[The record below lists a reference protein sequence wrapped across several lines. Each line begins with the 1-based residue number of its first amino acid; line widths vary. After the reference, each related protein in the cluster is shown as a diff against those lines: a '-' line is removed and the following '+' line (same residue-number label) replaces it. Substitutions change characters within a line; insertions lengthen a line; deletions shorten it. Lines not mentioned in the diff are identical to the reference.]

1 MAVFLLLNNKFDD
14 VDFAKTVISLF
25 FKVTLDFAS
34 IDRKTKKGL
43 ESAYN
48 NYKKYIE
55 KNKDFNTDDISDF
68 ITEEIQP
75 ILFTITS

>member
-1 MAVFLLLNNKFDD
+1 MAVFLLLNNKLDD

-34 IDRKTKKGL
+34 IDRKTKKSL

-55 KNKDFNTDDISDF
+55 KNKDFDTDDISDF

-75 ILFTITS
+75 VLFTVTS